1 MTDAPEPDDQPTP
14 PARPDYD
21 DFRDE
26 NGTVDWVAFRAAVAA
41 YDPDGEAAPPGGDGA
56 AGPG

>member
-1 MTDAPEPDDQPTP
+1 MTDAPEPDDRQPTP
-14 PARPDYD
+14 KRPDYD

-41 YDPDGEAAPPGGDGA
+41 YDPGDEEAAPLQEE
-56 AGPG
+56 